1 MKKLLISMLS
11 VLLLAACG
19 SDDGGGNGGSFIP
32 PSQNERNQTAYA
44 DNENTGGGGFTFT
57 ANAAWTATVTEVQPE
72 AAVSPQALKVAK
84 SSTAETGNNVVW
96 LRLYVGDRESYSGPA
111 GQTTLRIELDQN
123 YTGERREATI
133 TIRSGNNT
141 FTVTVVQEAN
151 KQDGSANVDPNPVTA
166 VNVDKETLSLE
177 VGGTTT
183 LTATVTPADAT
194 IKSVKWSSS
203 NPSVAEVHPVT
214 GLVTAV
220 GGGTSVVYATSSSNS
235 GAADSCLVTV
245 AGGGS
250 TPTGVRFVTAI
261 TESAQF
267 TSDYYSNEDN
277 GMTYNPFNYEFKYD
291 EENRLKEYIVS
302 YKSGSQYD
310 VLTLDYSIMDE
321 IRLIRGSEDSWTY
334 ALNAQGYVSRGV
346 YSDLYGDKESIVP
359 QYDEDGYMTG
369 AAYSNIWDENET
381 YDMTWADGN
390 MVRWTSQATDSE
402 HSEEDEYREG
412 VSEFSQY
419 ANNTRTSI
427 DLNAFFFGL
436 LDNDNLFEYSNDNPE
451 NILAMAWRFGKPSKN
466 YMTARH
472 LNLDE
477 ESGIWID
484 EIYTESTL
492 PEAGEVIYTSHDRSW
507 YGNGEWTMDGDGFPV
522 AFTRKVR
529 VAKTERVY
537 NGIKTQVYPVDE
549 YEAQEWLHL
558 YGEGPYYRIGTEFP
572 VTEAYDTYTWTITY
586 KQ

>member
-57 ANAAWTATVTEVQPE
+57 ANAAWTATVTEVPTAAE
-72 AAVSPQALKVAK
+72 AALPVGKAVK
-84 SSTAETGNNVVW
+84 SQTAEAGNNVVW
-96 LRLYVGDRESYSGPA
+96 LRLYVGDKESYSGPA
-111 GQTTLRIELDQN
+111 GPTTLRIELDQN

-141 FTVTVVQEAN
+141 FTVSVVQEAN

-177 VGGTTT
+177 VGGTAT

-261 TESAQF
+261 TESAQLS
-267 TSDYYSNEDN
+267 SDYYSEKN
-277 GMTYNPFNYEFKYD
+277 GRTYNPYNYEFKYD
-291 EENRLKEYIVS
+291 ESNRLKEYYI
-302 YKSGSQYD
+302 YNGKDGS
-310 VLTLDYSIMDE
+310 LFEKLMLDYRIKDE
-321 IRLIRGSEDSWTY
+321 VKVSEDSYEYPWIFK
-334 ALNAQGYVSRGV
+334 LNAQGQVSEA
-346 YSDLYGDKESIVP
+346 STN
-359 QYDEDGYMTG
+359 DGYTWERISVEYDADGYISG
-369 AAYSNIWDENET
+369 ATRESDMDSAET
-381 YDMTWADGN
+381 YNFEWADGN
-390 MVRWTSQATDSE
+390 MVRWVCPTNE
-402 HSEEDEYREG
+402 PEYNDDREG
-412 VSEFSQY
+412 VSEFSPY
-419 ANNTRTSI
+419 LNNTLTSI

-436 LDNDNLFEYSNDNPE
+436 LENDDLFNSPNDDE
-451 NILAMAWRFGKPSKN
+451 TNIVAMAGLFGKPSKN

-472 LNLDE
+472 LNLYE
-477 ESGIWID
+477 ETGNWD
-484 EIYTESTL
+484 VKIYTESTL
-492 PEAGEVIYTSHDRSW
+492 PQVGEVLSTYYDRKW
-507 YGNGEWTMDGDGFPV
+507 YIKGEWTMDGDGFPV
-522 AFTRKVR
+522 AFTRKVK
-529 VAKTERVY
+529 VQKTERVY
-537 NGIKTQVYPVDE
+537 TGTKTQVYPVNE

-558 YGEGPYYRIGTEFP
+558 YGEGPYYTIEFDYP
-572 VTEAYDTYTWTITY
+572 ETVAYDTFTWKISY
-586 KQ
+586 KK

>member
-1 MKKLLISMLS
+1 MLLS
-11 VLLLAACG
+11 VLFLAGCG
-19 SDDGGGNGGSFIP
+19 SDDEGGGGGSFIP
-32 PSQNERNQTAYA
+32 PSQEERNQTAYA

-177 VGGTTT
+177 VGGTAT

-203 NPSVAEVHPVT
+203 NPSVAEVNPVT
-214 GLVTAV
+214 GFVTAV

-261 TESAQF
+261 TESAQLS
-267 TSDYYSNEDN
+267 SDYYSEKN
-277 GMTYNPFNYEFKYD
+277 GRTYNPYNYEFKYD
-291 EENRLKEYIVS
+291 ESNRLKEYYI
-302 YKSGSQYD
+302 YNGKDGS
-310 VLTLDYSIMDE
+310 LFEKLMLDYSIKDE
-321 IRLIRGSEDSWTY
+321 VKVSEDSYEYPWIFK
-334 ALNAQGYVSRGV
+334 LNAQGQVSEA
-346 YSDLYGDKESIVP
+346 STN
-359 QYDEDGYMTG
+359 DGYTWERISVEYDADGYISG
-369 AAYSNIWDENET
+369 ATRESDMDSAET
-381 YDMTWADGN
+381 YNFEWADGN
-390 MVRWTSQATDSE
+390 MVRWVCPTNE
-402 HSEEDEYREG
+402 PEYNDDREG
-412 VSEFSQY
+412 VSEFSPY
-419 ANNTRTSI
+419 LNNTLTSI

-436 LDNDNLFEYSNDNPE
+436 LENDDLFNSPNDDE
-451 NILAMAWRFGKPSKN
+451 TNIVAMAGLFGKPSKN
-466 YMTARH
+466 YMVARS
-472 LNLDE
+472 LSTGAEMDN
-477 ESGIWID
+477 SPVK
-484 EIYTESTL
+484 IYTESTL
-492 PEAGEVIYTSHDRSW
+492 PQVGEVLSTYYDRKW
-507 YGNGEWTMDGDGFPV
+507 YIKGEWTMDGDGFPV

-529 VAKTERVY
+529 VEKTERVY
-537 NGIKTQVYPVDE
+537 NGVKKQVYPESE
-549 YEAQEWLHL
+549 YMVEEWLHM
-558 YGEGPYYRIGTEFP
+558 YGEGPYYTIEFDYP
-572 VTEAYDTYTWTITY
+572 ETVAYDTFTWKISY
-586 KQ
+586 KK

>member
-19 SDDGGGNGGSFIP
+19 SDDGGGGGGSFIP

-177 VGGTTT
+177 VGGTAT

-203 NPSVAEVHPVT
+203 NPSVAEVNPVT
-214 GLVTAV
+214 GFVTAV

-261 TESAQF
+261 TESAQLS
-267 TSDYYSNEDN
+267 SDYYSEKN
-277 GMTYNPFNYEFKYD
+277 GRTYNPYNYEFKYD
-291 EENRLKEYIVS
+291 ESNRLKEYYI
-302 YKSGSQYD
+302 YKGKDGS
-310 VLTLDYSIMDE
+310 LFEKLMLDYSIKDE
-321 IRLIRGSEDSWTY
+321 VKVSEDSYEYPWIFK
-334 ALNAQGYVSRGV
+334 LNAQGQVSEA
-346 YSDLYGDKESIVP
+346 STN
-359 QYDEDGYMTG
+359 DGYTWERISVEYDADGYISG
-369 AAYSNIWDENET
+369 ATRESDMDSAET
-381 YDMTWADGN
+381 YNFEWADGN
-390 MVRWTSQATDSE
+390 MVRWVCPTNE
-402 HSEEDEYREG
+402 PEYNDDREG
-412 VSEFSQY
+412 VSEFSPY
-419 ANNTRTSI
+419 LNNTLTSI

-436 LDNDNLFEYSNDNPE
+436 LENDDLFNSPNDDE
-451 NILAMAWRFGKPSKN
+451 TNIVAMAGLFGKPSKN

-472 LNLDE
+472 LNLNE
-477 ESGIWID
+477 ETGNWAVK
-484 EIYTESTL
+484 IYTESTL
-492 PEAGEVIYTSHDRSW
+492 PQVGEVLIRTTTANGTSKANGPWTAMVSPWRSR
-507 YGNGEWTMDGDGFPV
+507 
-522 AFTRKVR
+522 AR
-529 VAKTERVY
+529 
-537 NGIKTQVYPVDE
+537 
-549 YEAQEWLHL
+549 
-558 YGEGPYYRIGTEFP
+558 
-572 VTEAYDTYTWTITY
+572 
-586 KQ
+586 

>member
-19 SDDGGGNGGSFIP
+19 SDDGGGGGGSFIP
-32 PSQNERNQTAYA
+32 PSQEERNQTAYA

-84 SSTAETGNNVVW
+84 SSTAEAGNNVVW
-96 LRLYVGDRESYSGPA
+96 LRLYVGDKESYNGPA
-111 GQTTLRIELDQN
+111 GPTTLRIELDQN

-177 VGGTTT
+177 VGGTAT

-203 NPSVAEVHPVT
+203 NPSVAEVNPVT
-214 GLVTAV
+214 GFVTAV

-261 TESAQF
+261 TESAQLS
-267 TSDYYSNEDN
+267 SDYYSEKN
-277 GMTYNPFNYEFKYD
+277 GRTYNPYNYEFKYD
-291 EENRLKEYIVS
+291 ESNRLKEYYI
-302 YKSGSQYD
+302 YNGKDGS
-310 VLTLDYSIMDE
+310 LFEKLMLDYSIKDE
-321 IRLIRGSEDSWTY
+321 VKVSEDSYEYPWIFK
-334 ALNAQGYVSRGV
+334 LNAQGQVSEA
-346 YSDLYGDKESIVP
+346 STN
-359 QYDEDGYMTG
+359 DGYTWERISVEYDADGYISG
-369 AAYSNIWDENET
+369 ATRESDMDSAET
-381 YDMTWADGN
+381 YNFEWADGN
-390 MVRWTSQATDSE
+390 MVRWVCPTNE
-402 HSEEDEYREG
+402 PEYNDDREG
-412 VSEFSQY
+412 VSEFSPY
-419 ANNTRTSI
+419 LNNTLTSI

-436 LDNDNLFEYSNDNPE
+436 LENDDLFNSPNDDE
-451 NILAMAWRFGKPSKN
+451 TNIVAMAGLFGKPSKN

-472 LNLDE
+472 LNLYE
-477 ESGIWID
+477 ETGNWAVK
-484 EIYTESTL
+484 IYTESTL
-492 PEAGEVIYTSHDRSW
+492 PQVGEVLSTYYDRKW
-507 YGNGEWTMDGDGFPV
+507 YIKGEWTMDGDGFPV

-529 VAKTERVY
+529 VEKTERVY
-537 NGIKTQVYPVDE
+537 NGVKKQVYPVDE
-549 YEAQEWLHL
+549 YMAQEWLHM
-558 YGEGPYYRIGTEFP
+558 YGEGPYYTIEFDYP
-572 VTEAYDTYTWTITY
+572 ETVAYDTFTWKISY
-586 KQ
+586 KK

>member
-72 AAVSPQALKVAK
+72 VAVSPQALKVAK

-177 VGGTTT
+177 VGGTAT

-194 IKSVKWSSS
+194 IKSVKWLSS

-214 GLVTAV
+214 GFVTAV

-261 TESAQF
+261 TESAQLS
-267 TSDYYSNEDN
+267 SDYYSEKN
-277 GMTYNPFNYEFKYD
+277 GRTYNPYNYEFKYD
-291 EENRLKEYIVS
+291 ESNRLKEYYI
-302 YKSGSQYD
+302 YNGKDGS
-310 VLTLDYSIMDE
+310 LFEKLMLDYSIKDE
-321 IRLIRGSEDSWTY
+321 VKVSEDSYEYPWIFK
-334 ALNAQGYVSRGV
+334 LNAQGQVSEA
-346 YSDLYGDKESIVP
+346 STN
-359 QYDEDGYMTG
+359 DGYTWERISVEYDADGYISG
-369 AAYSNIWDENET
+369 ATRESDMDSAET
-381 YDMTWADGN
+381 YNFEWADGN
-390 MVRWTSQATDSE
+390 MVRWVCPTNE
-402 HSEEDEYREG
+402 PEYNDDREG
-412 VSEFSQY
+412 VSEFSPY
-419 ANNTRTSI
+419 LNNTLTSI

-436 LDNDNLFEYSNDNPE
+436 LENDDLFNSPNDDE
-451 NILAMAWRFGKPSKN
+451 TNIVAMAGLFGKPSKN
-466 YMTARH
+466 YMVARS
-472 LNLDE
+472 LSTGAEMDN
-477 ESGIWID
+477 SPVM
-484 EIYTESTL
+484 IYTESTL
-492 PEAGEVIYTSHDRSW
+492 PQVGEVLSTYYDRKW
-507 YGNGEWTMDGDGFPV
+507 YIKGEWTMDGDGFPV

-529 VAKTERVY
+529 VEKTERVY
-537 NGIKTQVYPVDE
+537 NGVKKQVYPESE
-549 YEAQEWLHL
+549 YMVEEWLHM
-558 YGEGPYYRIGTEFP
+558 YGEGPYYTIEFDYP
-572 VTEAYDTYTWTITY
+572 ETVAYDTFTWKISY
-586 KQ
+586 KK

>member
-177 VGGTTT
+177 VGGTAT

-194 IKSVKWSSS
+194 IKSVKWLSS
-203 NPSVAEVHPVT
+203 NPSVAEVNPVT
-214 GLVTAV
+214 GFVTAV

-261 TESAQF
+261 TESAQLS
-267 TSDYYSNEDN
+267 SDYYSEKN
-277 GMTYNPFNYEFKYD
+277 GRTYNPYNYEFKYD
-291 EENRLKEYIVS
+291 ESNRLKEYYI
-302 YKSGSQYD
+302 YNGKDGS
-310 VLTLDYSIMDE
+310 LFEKLMLDYSIKDE
-321 IRLIRGSEDSWTY
+321 VKVSEDSYEYPWIFK
-334 ALNAQGYVSRGV
+334 LNAQGQVSEA
-346 YSDLYGDKESIVP
+346 STN
-359 QYDEDGYMTG
+359 DGYTWERISVEYDADGYISG
-369 AAYSNIWDENET
+369 ATRESDMDSAET
-381 YDMTWADGN
+381 YNFEWADGN
-390 MVRWTSQATDSE
+390 MVRWVCPTNE
-402 HSEEDEYREG
+402 PEYNDDREG
-412 VSEFSQY
+412 VSEFSPY
-419 ANNTRTSI
+419 LNNTLTSI

-436 LDNDNLFEYSNDNPE
+436 LENDDLFNSPNDDE
-451 NILAMAWRFGKPSKN
+451 TNIVAMAGLFGKPSKN
-466 YMTARH
+466 YMVARS
-472 LNLDE
+472 LSMGAEMDN
-477 ESGIWID
+477 SPVM
-484 EIYTESTL
+484 IYTESTL
-492 PEAGEVIYTSHDRSW
+492 PQVGEVLSTYYDRKW
-507 YGNGEWTMDGDGFPV
+507 YIKGEWTMDGDGFPV

-529 VAKTERVY
+529 VEKTERVY
-537 NGIKTQVYPVDE
+537 NGVKQQVYPESE
-549 YEAQEWLHL
+549 YMVEEWLHM
-558 YGEGPYYRIGTEFP
+558 YGEGPYYTIEFDYP
-572 VTEAYDTYTWTITY
+572 ETVAYDTFTWKISY
-586 KQ
+586 KK

>member
-19 SDDGGGNGGSFIP
+19 SDDDGGGGGSFIP

-57 ANAAWTATVTEVQPE
+57 ANAAWTATVTEVPTAAE
-72 AAVSPQALKVAK
+72 AALPVGKAVK
-84 SSTAETGNNVVW
+84 SQTAEAGNNVVW

-177 VGGTTT
+177 VGGTAT

-203 NPSVAEVHPVT
+203 NPSVAEVNPVT

-235 GAADSCLVTV
+235 GAADSCFVTV

-261 TESAQF
+261 TESAQLS
-267 TSDYYSNEDN
+267 SDYYSEKN
-277 GMTYNPFNYEFKYD
+277 GRTYNPYNYEFKYD
-291 EENRLKEYIVS
+291 ESNRLKEYYI
-302 YKSGSQYD
+302 YNGKDGS
-310 VLTLDYSIMDE
+310 LFEKLMLDYSIKDE
-321 IRLIRGSEDSWTY
+321 VKVSEDSYEYPWIFK
-334 ALNAQGYVSRGV
+334 LNAQGQVSEA
-346 YSDLYGDKESIVP
+346 STN
-359 QYDEDGYMTG
+359 DGYTWERISVEYDADGYISG
-369 AAYSNIWDENET
+369 ATRESDMDSAET
-381 YDMTWADGN
+381 YNFEWADGN
-390 MVRWTSQATDSE
+390 MVRWVCPTNE
-402 HSEEDEYREG
+402 PEYNDDREG
-412 VSEFSQY
+412 VSEFSPY
-419 ANNTRTSI
+419 LNNTLTSI

-436 LDNDNLFEYSNDNPE
+436 LENDDLFNSPNDDE
-451 NILAMAWRFGKPSKN
+451 TNIVAMAGLFGKPSKN

-472 LNLDE
+472 LNLYE
-477 ESGIWID
+477 ETGNWAVK
-484 EIYTESTL
+484 IYTESTL
-492 PEAGEVIYTSHDRSW
+492 PQVGEVLSTYYDRKW
-507 YGNGEWTMDGDGFPV
+507 YIKGEWTMDGDGFPV

-529 VAKTERVY
+529 VEKTERVY
-537 NGIKTQVYPVDE
+537 NGVKKQVYPVDE
-549 YEAQEWLHL
+549 YMAQEWLHM
-558 YGEGPYYRIGTEFP
+558 YGEGPYYTIEFDYP
-572 VTEAYDTYTWTITY
+572 ETVAYDTFTWKISY
-586 KQ
+586 KK

>member
-19 SDDGGGNGGSFIP
+19 SDDEGGGGGSFIP
-32 PSQNERNQTAYA
+32 PSQEERNQTAYA

-166 VNVDKETLSLE
+166 VNVDNETLSLE
-177 VGGTTT
+177 VGGTAT

-203 NPSVAEVHPVT
+203 NPSVAEVNPVT
-214 GLVTAV
+214 GFVTAV

-261 TESAQF
+261 TESAQLS
-267 TSDYYSNEDN
+267 SDYYSEKN
-277 GMTYNPFNYEFKYD
+277 GRTYNPYNYEFKYD
-291 EENRLKEYIVS
+291 ESNRLKEYYI
-302 YKSGSQYD
+302 YNGKDGS
-310 VLTLDYSIMDE
+310 LFEKLMLDYSIKDE
-321 IRLIRGSEDSWTY
+321 VKVSEDSYEYPWIFK
-334 ALNAQGYVSRGV
+334 LNAQGQVSEA
-346 YSDLYGDKESIVP
+346 STN
-359 QYDEDGYMTG
+359 DGYTWERISVEYDADGYISG
-369 AAYSNIWDENET
+369 ATRESDMDSAET
-381 YDMTWADGN
+381 YNFEWADGN
-390 MVRWTSQATDSE
+390 MVRWVCPTNE
-402 HSEEDEYREG
+402 PEYNDDREG
-412 VSEFSQY
+412 VSEFSPY
-419 ANNTRTSI
+419 LNNTLTSI

-436 LDNDNLFEYSNDNPE
+436 LENDDLFNSPNDDE
-451 NILAMAWRFGKPSKN
+451 TNIVAMAGLFGKPSKN

-472 LNLDE
+472 LNLYE
-477 ESGIWID
+477 ETGNWAVK
-484 EIYTESTL
+484 IYTESTL
-492 PEAGEVIYTSHDRSW
+492 PQVGEVLSTYYDRKW
-507 YGNGEWTMDGDGFPV
+507 YIKGEWTMDGDGFPV

-529 VAKTERVY
+529 VEKTERVY
-537 NGIKTQVYPVDE
+537 NGVKKQVYPADE
-549 YEAQEWLHL
+549 YMAEEWLHM
-558 YGEGPYYRIGTEFP
+558 YGEGPYYTIEFDYP
-572 VTEAYDTYTWTITY
+572 ETVAYDTFTWKISY
-586 KQ
+586 KK

>member
-19 SDDGGGNGGSFIP
+19 SDDEGGGGGSFIP
-32 PSQNERNQTAYA
+32 PSQEERNQTAYA

-177 VGGTTT
+177 VGGTAT

-203 NPSVAEVHPVT
+203 NPSVAEVNPVT
-214 GLVTAV
+214 GFVTAV

-261 TESAQF
+261 TESAQLS
-267 TSDYYSNEDN
+267 SDYYSEKN
-277 GMTYNPFNYEFKYD
+277 GRTYNPYNYEFKYD
-291 EENRLKEYIVS
+291 ESNRLKEYYI
-302 YKSGSQYD
+302 YNGKDGS
-310 VLTLDYSIMDE
+310 LFEKLMLDYSIKDE
-321 IRLIRGSEDSWTY
+321 VKVSEDSYEYPWIFK
-334 ALNAQGYVSRGV
+334 LNAQGQVSEA
-346 YSDLYGDKESIVP
+346 STN
-359 QYDEDGYMTG
+359 DGYTWERISVEYDADGYISG
-369 AAYSNIWDENET
+369 ATRESDMDSAET
-381 YDMTWADGN
+381 YNFEWADGN
-390 MVRWTSQATDSE
+390 MVRWVCPTNE
-402 HSEEDEYREG
+402 PEYNDDREG
-412 VSEFSQY
+412 VSEFSPY
-419 ANNTRTSI
+419 LNNTLTSI

-436 LDNDNLFEYSNDNPE
+436 LENDDLFNSPNDDE
-451 NILAMAWRFGKPSKN
+451 TNIVAMAGLFGKPSKN

-472 LNLDE
+472 LNLYE
-477 ESGIWID
+477 ETGNWAVK
-484 EIYTESTL
+484 IYTESTL
-492 PEAGEVIYTSHDRSW
+492 PQVGEVLSTYYDRKW
-507 YGNGEWTMDGDGFPV
+507 YIKGEWTMDGDGFPV

-529 VAKTERVY
+529 VEKTERVY
-537 NGIKTQVYPVDE
+537 NGVKKQVYPVDE
-549 YEAQEWLHL
+549 YMAQEWLHM
-558 YGEGPYYRIGTEFP
+558 YGEGPYYTIEFDYP
-572 VTEAYDTYTWTITY
+572 ETVAYDTFTWKISY
-586 KQ
+586 KK

>member
-19 SDDGGGNGGSFIP
+19 GDDDGGGGGSFIP
-32 PSQNERNQTAYA
+32 PSQEERNQTAYA

-96 LRLYVGDRESYSGPA
+96 LRLYVGDKESYNGPA
-111 GQTTLRIELDQN
+111 GPTTLRIELDQN

-177 VGGTTT
+177 VGGTAT

-261 TESAQF
+261 TESAQLS
-267 TSDYYSNEDN
+267 SDYYSEKN
-277 GMTYNPFNYEFKYD
+277 GRTYNPYNYEFKYD
-291 EENRLKEYIVS
+291 GSNRLKEYYI
-302 YKSGSQYD
+302 YKGKDGS
-310 VLTLDYSIMDE
+310 LFEKLMLDYSIKDE
-321 IRLIRGSEDSWTY
+321 VKVSEDSYEYPWIFK
-334 ALNAQGYVSRGV
+334 LNAQGQVSEA
-346 YSDLYGDKESIVP
+346 STN
-359 QYDEDGYMTG
+359 DGYTWERISVEYDADGYISG
-369 AAYSNIWDENET
+369 ATRESDMDSAET
-381 YDMTWADGN
+381 YNFEWADGN
-390 MVRWTSQATDSE
+390 MVRWVCPTNE
-402 HSEEDEYREG
+402 PEYNDDREG
-412 VSEFSQY
+412 VSEFSPY
-419 ANNTRTSI
+419 LNNTLTSI

-436 LDNDNLFEYSNDNPE
+436 LENDDLFNSPNDDE
-451 NILAMAWRFGKPSKN
+451 TNIVAMAGLFGKPSKN

-472 LNLDE
+472 LNLYE
-477 ESGIWID
+477 ETGNWVVK
-484 EIYTESTL
+484 IYTESTL
-492 PEAGEVIYTSHDRSW
+492 PQVGEVLSTYYDRKW
-507 YGNGEWTMDGDGFPV
+507 YIKGEWTMDGDGFPV

-529 VAKTERVY
+529 VEKTERVY
-537 NGIKTQVYPVDE
+537 NGVKKQVYPVDE
-549 YEAQEWLHL
+549 YMAQEWLRM
-558 YGEGPYYRIGTEFP
+558 YGEGPYYTIEFDYP
-572 VTEAYDTYTWTITY
+572 ETVAYDTFTWKISY
-586 KQ
+586 KK

>member
-1 MKKLLISMLS
+1 MLLS
-11 VLLLAACG
+11 VLFLAGCG
-19 SDDGGGNGGSFIP
+19 SDDEGGGGGSFIP

-177 VGGTTT
+177 VGGTAT

-203 NPSVAEVHPVT
+203 NPSVAEVNPVT
-214 GLVTAV
+214 GFVTAV

-261 TESAQF
+261 TETAQLS
-267 TSDYYSNEDN
+267 SDYYSEKN
-277 GMTYNPFNYEFKYD
+277 GRTYNPYNYEFKYD
-291 EENRLKEYIVS
+291 ESNRLKEYYI
-302 YKSGSQYD
+302 YKGKDGS
-310 VLTLDYSIMDE
+310 LFEKLMLDYSIKDE
-321 IRLIRGSEDSWTY
+321 VKVSEDYYEYPWIFK
-334 ALNAQGYVSRGV
+334 LNAQGQVSEA
-346 YSDLYGDKESIVP
+346 STN
-359 QYDEDGYMTG
+359 DGYTWERISVEYDADGYISG
-369 AAYSNIWDENET
+369 ATRESDMDSAET
-381 YDMTWADGN
+381 YNFEWANGN
-390 MVRWTSQATDSE
+390 MVRWVCPTNE
-402 HSEEDEYREG
+402 PEYNDDREG
-412 VSEFSQY
+412 VSEFSPY
-419 ANNTRTSI
+419 LNNTLTSI

-436 LDNDNLFEYSNDNPE
+436 LENDDLFNSPNDDE
-451 NILAMAWRFGKPSKN
+451 TNIVAMAGLFGKPSKN

-472 LNLDE
+472 LNLNE
-477 ESGIWID
+477 ETGNWAVI
-484 EIYTESTL
+484 IYTESTL
-492 PEAGEVIYTSHDRSW
+492 PQVGEVLSTYYDRKW
-507 YGNGEWTMDGDGFPV
+507 YIKGEWTMDGDGFPV

-529 VAKTERVY
+529 VEKTERVY
-537 NGIKTQVYPVDE
+537 NGVKKQVYPVDE
-549 YEAQEWLHL
+549 YMAQEWLHM
-558 YGEGPYYRIGTEFP
+558 YGEGPYYTIEFDYP
-572 VTEAYDTYTWTITY
+572 ETVAYDTFTWKISY
-586 KQ
+586 KK

>member
-19 SDDGGGNGGSFIP
+19 SDDEGGGGSFIP

-177 VGGTTT
+177 VGGTAT

-203 NPSVAEVHPVT
+203 NPSVAEVNPVT
-214 GLVTAV
+214 GFVTAV
-220 GGGTSVVYATSSSNS
+220 GGGTSVVYTTSSSNS

-261 TESAQF
+261 TESAQLS
-267 TSDYYSNEDN
+267 SDYYSEKN
-277 GMTYNPFNYEFKYD
+277 GRTYNPYNYEFKYD
-291 EENRLKEYIVS
+291 ESNRLKEYYI
-302 YKSGSQYD
+302 YKGKDGS
-310 VLTLDYSIMDE
+310 LFEKLMLDYSIKDE
-321 IRLIRGSEDSWTY
+321 VKVSEDSYEYPWIFK
-334 ALNAQGYVSRGV
+334 LNAQGQVSEA
-346 YSDLYGDKESIVP
+346 STN
-359 QYDEDGYMTG
+359 DGYTWERISVEYDADGYISG
-369 AAYSNIWDENET
+369 ATRESDMDSAET
-381 YDMTWADGN
+381 YNFEWADGN
-390 MVRWTSQATDSE
+390 MVRWVCPTNE
-402 HSEEDEYREG
+402 PEYNDDREG
-412 VSEFSQY
+412 VSEFSPY
-419 ANNTRTSI
+419 LNNTLTSI

-436 LDNDNLFEYSNDNPE
+436 LENDDLFNSPNDDE
-451 NILAMAWRFGKPSKN
+451 TNIVAMAGLFGKPSKN

-472 LNLDE
+472 LNLNE
-477 ESGIWID
+477 ETGNWAVK
-484 EIYTESTL
+484 IYTESTL
-492 PEAGEVIYTSHDRSW
+492 PQVGEVLSTYYDRKW
-507 YGNGEWTMDGDGFPV
+507 YIKGEWTMDGDGFPV

-529 VAKTERVY
+529 VEKTERVY
-537 NGIKTQVYPVDE
+537 NGVKKQVYPVDE
-549 YEAQEWLHL
+549 YMAQEWLHM
-558 YGEGPYYRIGTEFP
+558 YGEGPYYTIEFDYP
-572 VTEAYDTYTWTITY
+572 ETVAYDTFTWKISY
-586 KQ
+586 KK

>member
-177 VGGTTT
+177 VGGTAT

-194 IKSVKWSSS
+194 IKSVKWLSS

-214 GLVTAV
+214 GFVTAV

-261 TESAQF
+261 TESAQLS
-267 TSDYYSNEDN
+267 SDYYSEKN
-277 GMTYNPFNYEFKYD
+277 GRTYNPYNYEFKYD
-291 EENRLKEYIVS
+291 ESNRLKEYYI
-302 YKSGSQYD
+302 YNGKDGS
-310 VLTLDYSIMDE
+310 LFEKLMLDYSIKDE
-321 IRLIRGSEDSWTY
+321 VKVSEDSYEYPWIFK
-334 ALNAQGYVSRGV
+334 LNAQGQVSEA
-346 YSDLYGDKESIVP
+346 STN
-359 QYDEDGYMTG
+359 DGYTWERISVEYDADGYISG
-369 AAYSNIWDENET
+369 ATRESDMDSAET
-381 YDMTWADGN
+381 YNFEWADGN
-390 MVRWTSQATDSE
+390 MVRWVCPTNE
-402 HSEEDEYREG
+402 PEYNDDREG
-412 VSEFSQY
+412 VSEFSPY
-419 ANNTRTSI
+419 LNNTLTSI

-436 LDNDNLFEYSNDNPE
+436 LENDDLFNSPNDDE
-451 NILAMAWRFGKPSKN
+451 TNIVAMAGLFGKPSKN
-466 YMTARH
+466 YMVARS
-472 LNLDE
+472 LSTGAEMDN
-477 ESGIWID
+477 SPVM
-484 EIYTESTL
+484 IYTESTL
-492 PEAGEVIYTSHDRSW
+492 PQVGEVLSTYYDRKW
-507 YGNGEWTMDGDGFPV
+507 YIKGEWTMDGDGFPV

-529 VAKTERVY
+529 VEKTESVY
-537 NGIKTQVYPVDE
+537 NGVKKQVYPESE
-549 YEAQEWLHL
+549 YMVEEWLHM
-558 YGEGPYYRIGTEFP
+558 YGEGPYYTIEFDYP
-572 VTEAYDTYTWTITY
+572 ETVAYDTFTWKISY
-586 KQ
+586 KK

>member
-19 SDDGGGNGGSFIP
+19 SDDDGGGGGSFIP

-177 VGGTTT
+177 VGGTAT

-203 NPSVAEVHPVT
+203 NPSVAEVNPVT
-214 GLVTAV
+214 GFVTAV

-261 TESAQF
+261 TESAQLS
-267 TSDYYSNEDN
+267 SDYYSEKN
-277 GMTYNPFNYEFKYD
+277 GRTYNPYNYEFKYD
-291 EENRLKEYIVS
+291 ESNRLKEYYI
-302 YKSGSQYD
+302 YKGKDGS
-310 VLTLDYSIMDE
+310 LFEKLMLDYSIKDE
-321 IRLIRGSEDSWTY
+321 VKVSEDYYEYPWIFK
-334 ALNAQGYVSRGV
+334 LNAQGQVSEA
-346 YSDLYGDKESIVP
+346 STN
-359 QYDEDGYMTG
+359 DGYTWERISVEYDADGYISG
-369 AAYSNIWDENET
+369 ATRESDMDSAET
-381 YDMTWADGN
+381 YNFEWANGN
-390 MVRWTSQATDSE
+390 MVRWVCPTNE
-402 HSEEDEYREG
+402 PEYNDDREG
-412 VSEFSQY
+412 VSEFSPY
-419 ANNTRTSI
+419 LNNTLTSI

-436 LDNDNLFEYSNDNPE
+436 LENDDLFNSPNDDE
-451 NILAMAWRFGKPSKN
+451 TNIVAMAGLFGKPSKN

-472 LNLDE
+472 LNLNE
-477 ESGIWID
+477 ETGNWAVK
-484 EIYTESTL
+484 IYTESTL
-492 PEAGEVIYTSHDRSW
+492 PQVGEVLSTYYDRKW
-507 YGNGEWTMDGDGFPV
+507 YIKGEWTMDGDGFPV

-529 VAKTERVY
+529 VEKTERVY
-537 NGIKTQVYPVDE
+537 NGVKKQVYPVDE
-549 YEAQEWLHL
+549 YMAQEWLHM
-558 YGEGPYYRIGTEFP
+558 YGEGPYYTIEFDYP
-572 VTEAYDTYTWTITY
+572 ETVAYDTFTWKISY
-586 KQ
+586 KK

>member
-19 SDDGGGNGGSFIP
+19 SDDGGGGGGSFIP
-32 PSQNERNQTAYA
+32 PSQEERNQTAYA

-84 SSTAETGNNVVW
+84 SSTAEAGNNVVW
-96 LRLYVGDRESYSGPA
+96 LRLYVGDKESYNGPA
-111 GQTTLRIELDQN
+111 GPTTLRIELDQN

-177 VGGTTT
+177 VGGTAT

-203 NPSVAEVHPVT
+203 NPSVAEVNPVT
-214 GLVTAV
+214 GFVTAV

-261 TESAQF
+261 TESAQLS
-267 TSDYYSNEDN
+267 SDYYSEKN
-277 GMTYNPFNYEFKYD
+277 GRTYNPYNYEFKYD
-291 EENRLKEYIVS
+291 ESNRLKEYYI
-302 YKSGSQYD
+302 YKGKDGS
-310 VLTLDYSIMDE
+310 LFEKLMLDYSIKDE
-321 IRLIRGSEDSWTY
+321 VKVSEDYYEYPWIFK
-334 ALNAQGYVSRGV
+334 LNAQGQVSEA
-346 YSDLYGDKESIVP
+346 STN
-359 QYDEDGYMTG
+359 DGYTWERISVEYDADGYISG
-369 AAYSNIWDENET
+369 ATRESDMDSAET
-381 YDMTWADGN
+381 YNFEWADGN
-390 MVRWTSQATDSE
+390 MVRWVCPTNE
-402 HSEEDEYREG
+402 PEYNDDREG
-412 VSEFSQY
+412 VSEFSPY
-419 ANNTRTSI
+419 LNNMLTSI

-436 LDNDNLFEYSNDNPE
+436 LENDDLFNSPNDDE
-451 NILAMAWRFGKPSKN
+451 TNIVAMAGLFGKPSKN

-472 LNLDE
+472 LNLYE
-477 ESGIWID
+477 ETGNWAVK
-484 EIYTESTL
+484 IYTESTL
-492 PEAGEVIYTSHDRSW
+492 PQVGEVLSTYYDRKW
-507 YGNGEWTMDGDGFPV
+507 YIKGEWTMDGDGFPV

-529 VAKTERVY
+529 VEKTERVY
-537 NGIKTQVYPVDE
+537 NGVKKQVYPVDE
-549 YEAQEWLHL
+549 YMAQEWLHM
-558 YGEGPYYRIGTEFP
+558 YGEGPYYTIEFDYP
-572 VTEAYDTYTWTITY
+572 ETVAYDTFTWKISY
-586 KQ
+586 KK

>member
-177 VGGTTT
+177 VGGTAT

-250 TPTGVRFVTAI
+250 ASGDLRMVTAI
-261 TESAQF
+261 TETAQLS
-267 TSDYYSNEDN
+267 SDYYSEKN
-277 GMTYNPFNYEFKYD
+277 GRTYNPYNYEFKYD
-291 EENRLKEYIVS
+291 ESNRLKEYYI
-302 YKSGSQYD
+302 YNGKDGS
-310 VLTLDYSIMDE
+310 LFEKLMLDYSIKDE
-321 IRLIRGSEDSWTY
+321 VKVSEDSYEYPWIFK
-334 ALNAQGYVSRGV
+334 LNAQGQVSEA
-346 YSDLYGDKESIVP
+346 STN
-359 QYDEDGYMTG
+359 DGYTWERISVEYDADGYISG
-369 AAYSNIWDENET
+369 ATRESDMDSAET
-381 YDMTWADGN
+381 YNFEWADGN
-390 MVRWTSQATDSE
+390 MVRWVCPTNE
-402 HSEEDEYREG
+402 PEYNDDREG
-412 VSEFSQY
+412 VSEFSPY
-419 ANNTRTSI
+419 LNNTLTSI

-436 LDNDNLFEYSNDNPE
+436 LENDDLFNSPNDDE
-451 NILAMAWRFGKPSKN
+451 TNIVAMAGLFGKPSKN

-472 LNLDE
+472 LNLYE
-477 ESGIWID
+477 ETGNWAVK
-484 EIYTESTL
+484 IYTESTL
-492 PEAGEVIYTSHDRSW
+492 PQVGEVLSTYYDRKW
-507 YGNGEWTMDGDGFPV
+507 YIKGEWTMDGDGFPV

-529 VAKTERVY
+529 VEKTERVY
-537 NGIKTQVYPVDE
+537 NGVKKQVYPVDE
-549 YEAQEWLHL
+549 YMAQEWLHM
-558 YGEGPYYRIGTEFP
+558 YGEGPYYTIEFDYP
-572 VTEAYDTYTWTITY
+572 ETVAYDTFTWKISY
-586 KQ
+586 KK

>member
-19 SDDGGGNGGSFIP
+19 SDDEGGGGGSFIP
-32 PSQNERNQTAYA
+32 PSQEERNQTAYA

-177 VGGTTT
+177 VGGTAT

-203 NPSVAEVHPVT
+203 NPSVAEVNPVT
-214 GLVTAV
+214 GFVTAV

-261 TESAQF
+261 TESAQLS
-267 TSDYYSNEDN
+267 SDYYSEKN
-277 GMTYNPFNYEFKYD
+277 GRTYNPYNYEFKYD
-291 EENRLKEYIVS
+291 ESNRLKEYYI
-302 YKSGSQYD
+302 YKGKDGS
-310 VLTLDYSIMDE
+310 LFEKLMLDYSIKDE
-321 IRLIRGSEDSWTY
+321 VKVSEDYYEYPWIFK
-334 ALNAQGYVSRGV
+334 LNAQGQVSEA
-346 YSDLYGDKESIVP
+346 STN
-359 QYDEDGYMTG
+359 DGYTWERISVEYDADGYISG
-369 AAYSNIWDENET
+369 ATRESDMDSAET
-381 YDMTWADGN
+381 YNFEWANGN
-390 MVRWTSQATDSE
+390 MVRWVCPTNE
-402 HSEEDEYREG
+402 PEYNDDREG
-412 VSEFSQY
+412 VSEFSPY
-419 ANNTRTSI
+419 LNNTLTSI

-436 LDNDNLFEYSNDNPE
+436 LENDDLFNSPNDDE
-451 NILAMAWRFGKPSKN
+451 TNIVAMAGLFGKPSKN

-472 LNLDE
+472 LNLNE
-477 ESGIWID
+477 ETGNWD
-484 EIYTESTL
+484 VKIYTESTL
-492 PEAGEVIYTSHDRSW
+492 PQVGEVLSTYYDRKW
-507 YGNGEWTMDGDGFPV
+507 YIKGEWTMDGDGFPV

-529 VAKTERVY
+529 VEKTQRVY
-537 NGIKTQVYPVDE
+537 NGVKEQVYPADE
-549 YEAQEWLHL
+549 YMAEEWLHM
-558 YGEGPYYRIGTEFP
+558 YGEGPYYTIEFDYP
-572 VTEAYDTYTWTITY
+572 ETVAYDTFTWKISY
-586 KQ
+586 KKS

>member
-250 TPTGVRFVTAI
+250 ASGDLRMVTAI
-261 TESAQF
+261 TETAQLS
-267 TSDYYSNEDN
+267 SDYYSEKN
-277 GMTYNPFNYEFKYD
+277 GRTYNPYNYEFKYD
-291 EENRLKEYIVS
+291 ESNRLKEYYI
-302 YKSGSQYD
+302 YNGKDGS
-310 VLTLDYSIMDE
+310 LFEKLMLDYSIKDE
-321 IRLIRGSEDSWTY
+321 VKVSEDSYEYPWIFK
-334 ALNAQGYVSRGV
+334 LNAQGQVSEA
-346 YSDLYGDKESIVP
+346 STN
-359 QYDEDGYMTG
+359 DGYTWERISVEYDADGYISG
-369 AAYSNIWDENET
+369 ATRESDMDSAET
-381 YDMTWADGN
+381 YNFEWADGN
-390 MVRWTSQATDSE
+390 MVRWVCPTNE
-402 HSEEDEYREG
+402 PEYNDDREG
-412 VSEFSQY
+412 VSEFSPY
-419 ANNTRTSI
+419 LNNTLTSI

-436 LDNDNLFEYSNDNPE
+436 LENDDLFNSPNDDE
-451 NILAMAWRFGKPSKN
+451 TNIVAMAGLFGKPSKN
-466 YMTARH
+466 YMVARSWSTGAEMD
-472 LNLDE
+472 N
-477 ESGIWID
+477 SPVM
-484 EIYTESTL
+484 IYTESTL
-492 PEAGEVIYTSHDRSW
+492 PQVGEVLSTYYDRKW
-507 YGNGEWTMDGDGFPV
+507 YIKGEWTMDGDGFPV

-529 VAKTERVY
+529 VDKTERVY
-537 NGIKTQVYPVDE
+537 NGVKKQVYPESE
-549 YEAQEWLHL
+549 YMVEEWLHM
-558 YGEGPYYRIGTEFP
+558 YGEGPYYTIEFDYP
-572 VTEAYDTYTWTITY
+572 ETVAYDTFTWKISY
-586 KQ
+586 KK

>member
-19 SDDGGGNGGSFIP
+19 SDDGGGGGSFIP

-57 ANAAWTATVTEVQPE
+57 ANAAWTATVTEVPTAAE
-72 AAVSPQALKVAK
+72 AALPVGKAVK
-84 SSTAETGNNVVW
+84 SQTAEAGNNVVW
-96 LRLYVGDRESYSGPA
+96 LRLYVGDKESYNGPA
-111 GQTTLRIELDQN
+111 GLTTLRIELDQN

-177 VGGTTT
+177 VGGTAT

-203 NPSVAEVHPVT
+203 NPSVAEVNPVT
-214 GLVTAV
+214 GFVTAV

-250 TPTGVRFVTAI
+250 ASGDLRMVTAI
-261 TESAQF
+261 TETAQLS
-267 TSDYYSNEDN
+267 SDYYSEKN
-277 GMTYNPFNYEFKYD
+277 GRTYNPYNYEFKYD
-291 EENRLKEYIVS
+291 ESNRLKEYYI
-302 YKSGSQYD
+302 YNGKDGS
-310 VLTLDYSIMDE
+310 LFEKLMLDYSIKDE
-321 IRLIRGSEDSWTY
+321 VKVSEDSYEYPWIFK
-334 ALNAQGYVSRGV
+334 LNAQGQVSEV
-346 YSDLYGDKESIVP
+346 STN
-359 QYDEDGYMTG
+359 DGYTWERISVEYDADGYISG
-369 AAYSNIWDENET
+369 ATRESDMDSAET
-381 YDMTWADGN
+381 YNFEWADGN
-390 MVRWTSQATDSE
+390 MVRWVCPTNE
-402 HSEEDEYREG
+402 PEYNDDREG
-412 VSEFSQY
+412 VSEFSPY
-419 ANNTRTSI
+419 LNNTLTSI

-436 LDNDNLFEYSNDNPE
+436 LENDDLFNSPNDDE
-451 NILAMAWRFGKPSKN
+451 TNIVAMAGLFGKPSKN

-472 LNLDE
+472 LNLYE
-477 ESGIWID
+477 ETGNWD
-484 EIYTESTL
+484 VKIYTESTL
-492 PEAGEVIYTSHDRSW
+492 PQVGEVLSTYYDRKW
-507 YGNGEWTMDGDGFPV
+507 YIKGEWTMDGDGFPV

-529 VAKTERVY
+529 VEKTERVY
-537 NGIKTQVYPVDE
+537 NGVKEQVYPADE
-549 YEAQEWLHL
+549 YMAEEWLHM
-558 YGEGPYYRIGTEFP
+558 YGEGPYYTIEFDYP
-572 VTEAYDTYTWTITY
+572 ETVAYDTFTWKISY
-586 KQ
+586 KK

>member
-177 VGGTTT
+177 VGGTAT

-203 NPSVAEVHPVT
+203 NPSVAEVHPIT

-261 TESAQF
+261 TESAQLS
-267 TSDYYSNEDN
+267 SDYYSEKN
-277 GMTYNPFNYEFKYD
+277 GRTYNPYNYEFKYD
-291 EENRLKEYIVS
+291 ESNRLKEYYI
-302 YKSGSQYD
+302 YNGKDGS
-310 VLTLDYSIMDE
+310 LFEKLMLDYSIKDE
-321 IRLIRGSEDSWTY
+321 VKVSEDSYEYPWIFK
-334 ALNAQGYVSRGV
+334 LNAQGQVSEA
-346 YSDLYGDKESIVP
+346 STN
-359 QYDEDGYMTG
+359 DGYTWERISVEYDADGYISG
-369 AAYSNIWDENET
+369 ATRESDMDSAET
-381 YDMTWADGN
+381 YNFEWADGN
-390 MVRWTSQATDSE
+390 MVRWVCPTNE
-402 HSEEDEYREG
+402 PEYNDDREG
-412 VSEFSQY
+412 VSEFSPY
-419 ANNTRTSI
+419 LNNTLTSI

-436 LDNDNLFEYSNDNPE
+436 LENDDLFNSPNDDE
-451 NILAMAWRFGKPSKN
+451 TNIVAMAGLFGKPSKN
-466 YMTARH
+466 YMVARS
-472 LNLDE
+472 LSTGAEMDN
-477 ESGIWID
+477 SPVM
-484 EIYTESTL
+484 IYTESTL
-492 PEAGEVIYTSHDRSW
+492 PQVGEVLSTYYDRKW
-507 YGNGEWTMDGDGFPV
+507 YIKGEWTMDGDGFPV

-529 VAKTERVY
+529 VEKTERVY
-537 NGIKTQVYPVDE
+537 NGVKKQVYPESE
-549 YEAQEWLHL
+549 YMVEEWLHM
-558 YGEGPYYRIGTEFP
+558 YGEGPYYTIEFDYP
-572 VTEAYDTYTWTITY
+572 ETVAYDTFTWKISY
-586 KQ
+586 KK

>member
-177 VGGTTT
+177 VGGTAT

-194 IKSVKWSSS
+194 IKSVKWLSS

-214 GLVTAV
+214 GFVTAV

-261 TESAQF
+261 TESAQLS
-267 TSDYYSNEDN
+267 SDYYSEKN
-277 GMTYNPFNYEFKYD
+277 GRTYNPYNYEFKYD
-291 EENRLKEYIVS
+291 ESNRLKEYYI
-302 YKSGSQYD
+302 YNGKDGS
-310 VLTLDYSIMDE
+310 LFEKLMLDYSIKDE
-321 IRLIRGSEDSWTY
+321 VKVSEDSYEYPWIFK
-334 ALNAQGYVSRGV
+334 LNAQGQVSEA
-346 YSDLYGDKESIVP
+346 STN
-359 QYDEDGYMTG
+359 DGYTWERISVEYDADGYISG
-369 AAYSNIWDENET
+369 ATRESDMDSAET
-381 YDMTWADGN
+381 YNFEWADGN
-390 MVRWTSQATDSE
+390 MVRWVCPTNE
-402 HSEEDEYREG
+402 PEYNDDREG
-412 VSEFSQY
+412 VSEFSPY
-419 ANNTRTSI
+419 LNNTLTSI

-436 LDNDNLFEYSNDNPE
+436 LENDDLFNSPNDDE
-451 NILAMAWRFGKPSKN
+451 TNIVAMAGLFGKPSKN
-466 YMTARH
+466 YMVARS
-472 LNLDE
+472 LSTGAEMDN
-477 ESGIWID
+477 SPVM
-484 EIYTESTL
+484 IYTESTL
-492 PEAGEVIYTSHDRSW
+492 PQVGEVLSTYYDRKW
-507 YGNGEWTMDGDGFPV
+507 YIKGEWTMDGDGFPV

-529 VAKTERVY
+529 VEKTERVY
-537 NGIKTQVYPVDE
+537 NGVKKQVYPESE
-549 YEAQEWLHL
+549 YMVEEWLHM
-558 YGEGPYYRIGTEFP
+558 YGEGPYYTIEFDYP
-572 VTEAYDTYTWTITY
+572 ETVAYDTFTWKISY
-586 KQ
+586 KK

>member
-19 SDDGGGNGGSFIP
+19 SDDGGGGGGSFIP

-96 LRLYVGDRESYSGPA
+96 LRLYVGDKESYNGPA
-111 GQTTLRIELDQN
+111 GPTTLRIELDQN

-177 VGGTTT
+177 VGGTAT

-261 TESAQF
+261 TESAQLS
-267 TSDYYSNEDN
+267 SDYYSEKN
-277 GMTYNPFNYEFKYD
+277 GRTYNPYNYEFKYD
-291 EENRLKEYIVS
+291 ESNRLKEYYI
-302 YKSGSQYD
+302 YKGKDGS
-310 VLTLDYSIMDE
+310 LFEKLMLDYSIKDE
-321 IRLIRGSEDSWTY
+321 VKVSEDSYEYPWIFK
-334 ALNAQGYVSRGV
+334 LNAQGQVSEA
-346 YSDLYGDKESIVP
+346 STN
-359 QYDEDGYMTG
+359 DGYTWERISVEYDADGYISG
-369 AAYSNIWDENET
+369 ATRESDMDSAET
-381 YDMTWADGN
+381 YNFEWADGN
-390 MVRWTSQATDSE
+390 MVRWVCPTNE
-402 HSEEDEYREG
+402 PEYNDDREG
-412 VSEFSQY
+412 VSEFSPY
-419 ANNTRTSI
+419 LNNTLTSI

-436 LDNDNLFEYSNDNPE
+436 LENDDLFNSPNDDE
-451 NILAMAWRFGKPSKN
+451 TNIVAMAGLFGKPSKN

-472 LNLDE
+472 LNLYE
-477 ESGIWID
+477 ETGNWVVK
-484 EIYTESTL
+484 IYTESTL
-492 PEAGEVIYTSHDRSW
+492 PQVGEVLSTYYDRKW
-507 YGNGEWTMDGDGFPV
+507 YIKGEWTMDGDGFPV

-529 VAKTERVY
+529 VEKTERVY
-537 NGIKTQVYPVDE
+537 NGVKKQVYPVDE
-549 YEAQEWLHL
+549 YMAQEWLRM
-558 YGEGPYYRIGTEFP
+558 YGEGPYYTIEFDYP
-572 VTEAYDTYTWTITY
+572 ETVAYDTFTWKISY
-586 KQ
+586 KK

>member
-19 SDDGGGNGGSFIP
+19 SDDGGGGGGSFIP
-32 PSQNERNQTAYA
+32 PSQEERNQTAFA

-96 LRLYVGDRESYSGPA
+96 LRLYVGDKESYNGPA
-111 GQTTLRIELDQN
+111 GPTTLRIELDQN

-177 VGGTTT
+177 VGGTAT

-245 AGGGS
+245 AGGS

-261 TESAQF
+261 TESAQLS
-267 TSDYYSNEDN
+267 SDYYSEKN
-277 GMTYNPFNYEFKYD
+277 GRTYNPYNYEFKYD
-291 EENRLKEYIVS
+291 GSNRLKEYYI
-302 YKSGSQYD
+302 YKGKDGS
-310 VLTLDYSIMDE
+310 LFEKLMLDYSIKDE
-321 IRLIRGSEDSWTY
+321 VKVSEDSYEYPWIFK
-334 ALNAQGYVSRGV
+334 LNAQGQVSEA
-346 YSDLYGDKESIVP
+346 STN
-359 QYDEDGYMTG
+359 DGYTWERISVEYDADGYISG
-369 AAYSNIWDENET
+369 ATRESDMDSAET
-381 YDMTWADGN
+381 YNFEWADGN
-390 MVRWTSQATDSE
+390 MVRWVCPTNE
-402 HSEEDEYREG
+402 PEYNDDREG
-412 VSEFSQY
+412 VSEFSPY
-419 ANNTRTSI
+419 LNNTLTSI

-436 LDNDNLFEYSNDNPE
+436 LENDDLFNSPNDDE
-451 NILAMAWRFGKPSKN
+451 TNIVAMAGLFGKPSKN

-472 LNLDE
+472 LNLNE
-477 ESGIWID
+477 ETGNWD
-484 EIYTESTL
+484 VKIYTESTL
-492 PEAGEVIYTSHDRSW
+492 PQVGEVLSTYYDREW
-507 YGNGEWTMDGDGFPV
+507 YGKGEWTMDGDGFPV

-529 VAKTERVY
+529 VEKTQRVY
-537 NGIKTQVYPVDE
+537 NGVKEQVYPADE
-549 YEAQEWLHL
+549 YMAEEWLHM
-558 YGEGPYYRIGTEFP
+558 YGEGPYYTIEFDYP
-572 VTEAYDTYTWTITY
+572 ETVAYDTFTWKISY
-586 KQ
+586 KK

>member
-1 MKKLLISMLS
+1 MMKKNLFLMLLP
-11 VLLLAACG
+11 VLLFAGCG
-19 SDDGGGNGGSFIP
+19 SDDDGGGGGSFIP

-177 VGGTTT
+177 VGGTAT

-203 NPSVAEVHPVT
+203 NPSVAEVNPVT
-214 GLVTAV
+214 GFVTAV

-261 TESAQF
+261 TESAQLS
-267 TSDYYSNEDN
+267 SDYYSEKN
-277 GMTYNPFNYEFKYD
+277 GRTYNPYNYEFKYD
-291 EENRLKEYIVS
+291 ESNRLKEYYI
-302 YKSGSQYD
+302 YNGKDGS
-310 VLTLDYSIMDE
+310 LFEKLMLDYSIKDE
-321 IRLIRGSEDSWTY
+321 VKVSEDSYEYPWIFK
-334 ALNAQGYVSRGV
+334 LNAQGQVSEA
-346 YSDLYGDKESIVP
+346 STN
-359 QYDEDGYMTG
+359 DGYTWERISVEYDADGYISG
-369 AAYSNIWDENET
+369 ATRESDMDSAET
-381 YDMTWADGN
+381 YNFEWADGN
-390 MVRWTSQATDSE
+390 MVRWVCPTNE
-402 HSEEDEYREG
+402 PEYNDDREG
-412 VSEFSQY
+412 VSEFSPY
-419 ANNTRTSI
+419 LNNTLTSI

-436 LDNDNLFEYSNDNPE
+436 LENDDLFNSPNDDE
-451 NILAMAWRFGKPSKN
+451 TNIVAMAGLFGKPSKN
-466 YMTARH
+466 YMVARS
-472 LNLDE
+472 LSTGAEMDN
-477 ESGIWID
+477 SPVM
-484 EIYTESTL
+484 IYTESTL
-492 PEAGEVIYTSHDRSW
+492 PQVGEVLSTYYDRKW
-507 YGNGEWTMDGDGFPV
+507 YIKGEWTMDGDGFPV

-529 VAKTERVY
+529 VEKTERVY
-537 NGIKTQVYPVDE
+537 NGVKKQVYPESE
-549 YEAQEWLHL
+549 YMVEEWLHM
-558 YGEGPYYRIGTEFP
+558 YGEGPYYTIEFDYP
-572 VTEAYDTYTWTITY
+572 ETVAYDTFTWKISY
-586 KQ
+586 KK

>member
-1 MKKLLISMLS
+1 MKKFLISMLS

-72 AAVSPQALKVAK
+72 VAVSPQALKVAK

-177 VGGTTT
+177 VGGTAT

-203 NPSVAEVHPVT
+203 NPSVAEVNPVT
-214 GLVTAV
+214 GFVTAV

-250 TPTGVRFVTAI
+250 ASGDLRMVTAI
-261 TESAQF
+261 TETAQLS
-267 TSDYYSNEDN
+267 SDYYSEKN
-277 GMTYNPFNYEFKYD
+277 GRTYNPYNYEFKYD
-291 EENRLKEYIVS
+291 ESNRLKEYYI
-302 YKSGSQYD
+302 YNGKDGS
-310 VLTLDYSIMDE
+310 LFEKLMLDYSIKDE
-321 IRLIRGSEDSWTY
+321 VKVSEDSYEYPWIFK
-334 ALNAQGYVSRGV
+334 LNAQGQVSEA
-346 YSDLYGDKESIVP
+346 STN
-359 QYDEDGYMTG
+359 DGYTWERISVEYDADGYISG
-369 AAYSNIWDENET
+369 ATRESDMDSAET
-381 YDMTWADGN
+381 YNFEWADGN
-390 MVRWTSQATDSE
+390 MVRWVCPTNE
-402 HSEEDEYREG
+402 PEYNDDREG
-412 VSEFSQY
+412 VSEFSPY
-419 ANNTRTSI
+419 LNNTLTSI

-436 LDNDNLFEYSNDNPE
+436 LENDDLFNSPNDDE
-451 NILAMAWRFGKPSKN
+451 TNIVAMAGLFGKPSKN
-466 YMTARH
+466 YMVARSWSTGAEMD
-472 LNLDE
+472 N
-477 ESGIWID
+477 SPVM
-484 EIYTESTL
+484 IYTESTL
-492 PEAGEVIYTSHDRSW
+492 PQVGEVLSTYYDRKW
-507 YGNGEWTMDGDGFPV
+507 YIKGEWTMDGDGFPV

-529 VAKTERVY
+529 VDKTERVY
-537 NGIKTQVYPVDE
+537 NGVKKQVYPESE
-549 YEAQEWLHL
+549 YMVEEWLHM
-558 YGEGPYYRIGTEFP
+558 YGEGPYYTIEFDYP
-572 VTEAYDTYTWTITY
+572 ETVAYDTFTWKISY
-586 KQ
+586 KK

>member
-19 SDDGGGNGGSFIP
+19 GDDDGGGGGSFIP
-32 PSQNERNQTAYA
+32 PSQEERNQTAYA
-44 DNENTGGGGFTFT
+44 DNENTGGSGFTFT
-57 ANAAWTATVTEVQPE
+57 ANAAWTATVTEVPTAAE
-72 AAVSPQALKVAK
+72 AALPVGKAVK
-84 SSTAETGNNVVW
+84 SQTAEAGNNVVW
-96 LRLYVGDRESYSGPA
+96 LRLYVGDKESYSGPA

-177 VGGTTT
+177 VGGTAT

-203 NPSVAEVHPVT
+203 NPSVAEVNPVT
-214 GLVTAV
+214 GFVTAV

-261 TESAQF
+261 TESAQLS
-267 TSDYYSNEDN
+267 SDYYSEKN
-277 GMTYNPFNYEFKYD
+277 GRTYNPYNYEFKYD
-291 EENRLKEYIVS
+291 GSNRLKEYYI
-302 YKSGSQYD
+302 YKGKDGS
-310 VLTLDYSIMDE
+310 LFEKLMLDYSIKDE
-321 IRLIRGSEDSWTY
+321 VKVSEDSYEYPWIFK
-334 ALNAQGYVSRGV
+334 LNAQGQVSEA
-346 YSDLYGDKESIVP
+346 STN
-359 QYDEDGYMTG
+359 DGYTWERISVEYDADGYISG
-369 AAYSNIWDENET
+369 ATRESDMDSAET
-381 YDMTWADGN
+381 YNFEWADGN
-390 MVRWTSQATDSE
+390 MVRWVCPTNE
-402 HSEEDEYREG
+402 PEYNDDREG
-412 VSEFSQY
+412 VSEFSPY
-419 ANNTRTSI
+419 LNNTLTSI

-436 LDNDNLFEYSNDNPE
+436 LENDDLFNSPNDDE
-451 NILAMAWRFGKPSKN
+451 TNIVAMAGLFGKPSKN

-472 LNLDE
+472 LNLNE
-477 ESGIWID
+477 ETGNWD
-484 EIYTESTL
+484 VKIYTESTL
-492 PEAGEVIYTSHDRSW
+492 PQVGEVLSTYYDRKW
-507 YGNGEWTMDGDGFPV
+507 YIKGEWTMDGDGFPV

-529 VAKTERVY
+529 VEKTERVY
-537 NGIKTQVYPVDE
+537 NGVKKQVYPVDE
-549 YEAQEWLHL
+549 YMAQEWLHM
-558 YGEGPYYRIGTEFP
+558 YGEGPYYTIEFDYP
-572 VTEAYDTYTWTITY
+572 ETVAYDTFTWKISY
-586 KQ
+586 KK

>member
-11 VLLLAACG
+11 VLLLAAC
-19 SDDGGGNGGSFIP
+19 GNGGSFIP

-177 VGGTTT
+177 VGGTAT

-203 NPSVAEVHPVT
+203 NPSVAEVNPVT
-214 GLVTAV
+214 GFVTAV

-261 TESAQF
+261 TESAQLS
-267 TSDYYSNEDN
+267 SDYYSEKN
-277 GMTYNPFNYEFKYD
+277 GRTYNPYNYEFKYD
-291 EENRLKEYIVS
+291 ESNRLKEYYI
-302 YKSGSQYD
+302 YKGKDGS
-310 VLTLDYSIMDE
+310 LFEKLMLDYSIKDE
-321 IRLIRGSEDSWTY
+321 VKVSEDYYEYPWIFK
-334 ALNAQGYVSRGV
+334 LNAQGQVSEA
-346 YSDLYGDKESIVP
+346 STN
-359 QYDEDGYMTG
+359 DGYTWERISVEYDADGYISG
-369 AAYSNIWDENET
+369 ATRESDMDSAET
-381 YDMTWADGN
+381 YNFEWADGN
-390 MVRWTSQATDSE
+390 MVRWVCPTNE
-402 HSEEDEYREG
+402 PEYNDDREG
-412 VSEFSQY
+412 VSEFSPY
-419 ANNTRTSI
+419 LNNTLTSI

-436 LDNDNLFEYSNDNPE
+436 LENDDLFNSPNDDE
-451 NILAMAWRFGKPSKN
+451 TNIVAMAGLFGKPSKN

-472 LNLDE
+472 LNLNE
-477 ESGIWID
+477 ETGNWD
-484 EIYTESTL
+484 VKIYTESTL
-492 PEAGEVIYTSHDRSW
+492 PQVGEVLSMYYDRKW
-507 YGNGEWTMDGDGFPV
+507 YIKGEWTMDGDGFPV

-529 VAKTERVY
+529 VEKTQRVY
-537 NGIKTQVYPVDE
+537 NGVKEQVYPADE
-549 YEAQEWLHL
+549 YMAEEWLHM
-558 YGEGPYYRIGTEFP
+558 YGEGPYYTIEFDYP
-572 VTEAYDTYTWTITY
+572 ETVAYDTFTWKISY
-586 KQ
+586 KK

>member
-19 SDDGGGNGGSFIP
+19 SDDEGGGGGSFIP
-32 PSQNERNQTAYA
+32 PSQEERNQTAYA

-57 ANAAWTATVTEVQPE
+57 ANAAWTATVTEVPTAAE
-72 AAVSPQALKVAK
+72 AALPVGKAVK
-84 SSTAETGNNVVW
+84 SQTAEAGNNVVW

-177 VGGTTT
+177 VGGTAT

-203 NPSVAEVHPVT
+203 NPSVAEVNPVT
-214 GLVTAV
+214 GFVTAV

-261 TESAQF
+261 TESAQLS
-267 TSDYYSNEDN
+267 SDYYSEKN
-277 GMTYNPFNYEFKYD
+277 GRTYNPYNYEFKYD
-291 EENRLKEYIVS
+291 ESNRLKEYYI
-302 YKSGSQYD
+302 YKGKDGS
-310 VLTLDYSIMDE
+310 LFEKLMLDYSIKDE
-321 IRLIRGSEDSWTY
+321 VKVSEDSYEYPWIFK
-334 ALNAQGYVSRGV
+334 LNAQGQVSEA
-346 YSDLYGDKESIVP
+346 STN
-359 QYDEDGYMTG
+359 DGYTWERISVEYDADGYISG
-369 AAYSNIWDENET
+369 ATRESDMDSAET
-381 YDMTWADGN
+381 YNFEWADGN
-390 MVRWTSQATDSE
+390 MVRWVCPTNE
-402 HSEEDEYREG
+402 PEYNDDREG
-412 VSEFSQY
+412 VSEFSPY
-419 ANNTRTSI
+419 LNNTLTSI

-436 LDNDNLFEYSNDNPE
+436 LENDDLFNSPNDDE
-451 NILAMAWRFGKPSKN
+451 TNIVAMAGLFGKPSKN

-472 LNLDE
+472 LNLNE
-477 ESGIWID
+477 ETGNWAVK
-484 EIYTESTL
+484 IYTESTL
-492 PEAGEVIYTSHDRSW
+492 PQVGEVLSTYYDRKW
-507 YGNGEWTMDGDGFPV
+507 YIKGEWTMDGDGFPV

-529 VAKTERVY
+529 VEKTERVY
-537 NGIKTQVYPVDE
+537 NGVKKQVYPVDE
-549 YEAQEWLHL
+549 YMAQEWLHM
-558 YGEGPYYRIGTEFP
+558 YGEGPYYTIEFDYP
-572 VTEAYDTYTWTITY
+572 ETVAYDTFTWKISY
-586 KQ
+586 KK

>member
-1 MKKLLISMLS
+1 MLLP
-11 VLLLAACG
+11 VLLFAGCG
-19 SDDGGGNGGSFIP
+19 SDDDGGGGGSFIP

-177 VGGTTT
+177 VGGTAT
-183 LTATVTPADAT
+183 LTATVTPTDAT

-203 NPSVAEVHPVT
+203 NPSVAEVNPVT
-214 GLVTAV
+214 GFVTAV

-261 TESAQF
+261 TESAQLS
-267 TSDYYSNEDN
+267 SDYYSEKN
-277 GMTYNPFNYEFKYD
+277 GRTYNPYNYEFKYD
-291 EENRLKEYIVS
+291 GSNRLKEYYI
-302 YKSGSQYD
+302 YNGKDGS
-310 VLTLDYSIMDE
+310 LFEKLMLDYSIKDE
-321 IRLIRGSEDSWTY
+321 VKVSEDSYEYPWIFK
-334 ALNAQGYVSRGV
+334 LNAQGQVSEA
-346 YSDLYGDKESIVP
+346 STN
-359 QYDEDGYMTG
+359 DGYTWERISVEYDADGYISG
-369 AAYSNIWDENET
+369 ATRESDMDSAET
-381 YDMTWADGN
+381 YNFEWADGN
-390 MVRWTSQATDSE
+390 MVRWVCPTNE
-402 HSEEDEYREG
+402 PEYNDDREG
-412 VSEFSQY
+412 VSEFSPY
-419 ANNTRTSI
+419 LNNTLTSI

-436 LDNDNLFEYSNDNPE
+436 LENDDLFNSPNDDE
-451 NILAMAWRFGKPSKN
+451 TNIVAMAGLFGKPSKN

-472 LNLDE
+472 LNLYE
-477 ESGIWID
+477 ETGNWD
-484 EIYTESTL
+484 VKIYTESTL
-492 PEAGEVIYTSHDRSW
+492 PQVGEVLSTYYDRKW
-507 YGNGEWTMDGDGFPV
+507 YIKGEWTMDGDGFPV

-529 VAKTERVY
+529 VEKTQRVY
-537 NGIKTQVYPVDE
+537 NGVKEQVYPADE
-549 YEAQEWLHL
+549 YMAEEWLHM
-558 YGEGPYYRIGTEFP
+558 YGEGPYYTIEFDYP
-572 VTEAYDTYTWTITY
+572 ETVAYDTFTWKISY
-586 KQ
+586 KK

>member
-19 SDDGGGNGGSFIP
+19 GDDDGGGGGSFIP
-32 PSQNERNQTAYA
+32 PSQEERNQTAYA

-57 ANAAWTATVTEVQPE
+57 ANAAWTATVTEVPTAAE
-72 AAVSPQALKVAK
+72 AALPVGKAVK
-84 SSTAETGNNVVW
+84 SQTAEAGNNVVW
-96 LRLYVGDRESYSGPA
+96 LRLYVGDKESYNGPA
-111 GQTTLRIELDQN
+111 GPTTLRIELDQN

-177 VGGTTT
+177 VGGTAT

-203 NPSVAEVHPVT
+203 NPSVAEVNPVT
-214 GLVTAV
+214 GFVTAV

-261 TESAQF
+261 TETAQLS
-267 TSDYYSNEDN
+267 SDYYSEKN
-277 GMTYNPFNYEFKYD
+277 GRTYNPYNYEFKYD
-291 EENRLKEYIVS
+291 ESNRLKEYYI
-302 YKSGSQYD
+302 YNGKDGS
-310 VLTLDYSIMDE
+310 LFEKLMLDYSIKDE
-321 IRLIRGSEDSWTY
+321 VKVSEDSYEYPWIFK
-334 ALNAQGYVSRGV
+334 LNAQGQVSEA
-346 YSDLYGDKESIVP
+346 STN
-359 QYDEDGYMTG
+359 DGYTWERISVEYDADGYISG
-369 AAYSNIWDENET
+369 ATRESDMDSAET
-381 YDMTWADGN
+381 YNFEWADGN
-390 MVRWTSQATDSE
+390 MVRWVCPTNE
-402 HSEEDEYREG
+402 PEYNDDREG
-412 VSEFSQY
+412 VSEFSPY
-419 ANNTRTSI
+419 LNNTLTSI

-436 LDNDNLFEYSNDNPE
+436 LENDDLFNSPNDDE
-451 NILAMAWRFGKPSKN
+451 TNIVAMAGLFGKPSKN

-472 LNLDE
+472 LNLNE
-477 ESGIWID
+477 ETGNWAVK
-484 EIYTESTL
+484 IYTESTL
-492 PEAGEVIYTSHDRSW
+492 PQVGEVLSTYYDRKW
-507 YGNGEWTMDGDGFPV
+507 YIKGEWTMDGDGFPV

-529 VAKTERVY
+529 VEKTERVY
-537 NGIKTQVYPVDE
+537 NGVKKQVYPVDE
-549 YEAQEWLHL
+549 YMAQEWLHM
-558 YGEGPYYRIGTEFP
+558 YGEGPYYTIEFDYP
-572 VTEAYDTYTWTITY
+572 ETVAYDTFTWKISY
-586 KQ
+586 KK

>member
-19 SDDGGGNGGSFIP
+19 SDDEGGGGGSFIP
-32 PSQNERNQTAYA
+32 PSQEERNQTAYA

-57 ANAAWTATVTEVQPE
+57 ANAAWTATVTEVPTAAE
-72 AAVSPQALKVAK
+72 AALPVGKAVK
-84 SSTAETGNNVVW
+84 SQTAEAGNNVVW
-96 LRLYVGDRESYSGPA
+96 LRLYVGDKESYSGPA

-177 VGGTTT
+177 VGGTAT

-203 NPSVAEVHPVT
+203 NPSVAEVNPVT
-214 GLVTAV
+214 GFVTAV

-261 TESAQF
+261 TESAQLS
-267 TSDYYSNEDN
+267 SDYYSEKN
-277 GMTYNPFNYEFKYD
+277 GRTYNPYNYEFKYD
-291 EENRLKEYIVS
+291 GSNRLKEYYI
-302 YKSGSQYD
+302 YKGKDGS
-310 VLTLDYSIMDE
+310 LFEKLMLDYSIKDE
-321 IRLIRGSEDSWTY
+321 VKVSEDSYEYPWIFK
-334 ALNAQGYVSRGV
+334 LNAQGQVSEA
-346 YSDLYGDKESIVP
+346 STN
-359 QYDEDGYMTG
+359 DGYTWERISVEYDADGYISG
-369 AAYSNIWDENET
+369 ATRESDMDSAET
-381 YDMTWADGN
+381 YNFEWADGN
-390 MVRWTSQATDSE
+390 MVRWVCPTNE
-402 HSEEDEYREG
+402 PEYNDDREG
-412 VSEFSQY
+412 VSEFSPY
-419 ANNTRTSI
+419 LNNTLTSI

-436 LDNDNLFEYSNDNPE
+436 LENDDLFNSPNDDE
-451 NILAMAWRFGKPSKN
+451 TNIVAMAGLFGKPSKN

-472 LNLDE
+472 LNLNE
-477 ESGIWID
+477 ETGNWAVK
-484 EIYTESTL
+484 IYTESTL
-492 PEAGEVIYTSHDRSW
+492 PQVGEVLSTYYDRKW
-507 YGNGEWTMDGDGFPV
+507 YIKGEWTMDGDGFPV

-529 VAKTERVY
+529 VEKTQRVY
-537 NGIKTQVYPVDE
+537 NGVKKQVYPVDE
-549 YEAQEWLHL
+549 YMAQEWLHM
-558 YGEGPYYRIGTEFP
+558 YGEGPYYTIEFDYP
-572 VTEAYDTYTWTITY
+572 ETVAYDTFTWKISY
-586 KQ
+586 KK

>member
-19 SDDGGGNGGSFIP
+19 SDDDGGNGGLFIP

-177 VGGTTT
+177 VGGTAT

-250 TPTGVRFVTAI
+250 TSGDLRMVTAI
-261 TESAQF
+261 TETAQLS
-267 TSDYYSNEDN
+267 SDYYSEKN
-277 GMTYNPFNYEFKYD
+277 GRTYNPYNYEFKYD
-291 EENRLKEYIVS
+291 ESNRLKEYYI
-302 YKSGSQYD
+302 YNGKDGS
-310 VLTLDYSIMDE
+310 LFEKLMLDYSIKDE
-321 IRLIRGSEDSWTY
+321 VKVSEDSYEYPWIFK
-334 ALNAQGYVSRGV
+334 LNAQGQVSEA
-346 YSDLYGDKESIVP
+346 STN
-359 QYDEDGYMTG
+359 DGYTWERISVEYDADGYISG
-369 AAYSNIWDENET
+369 ATRESDMDSAET
-381 YDMTWADGN
+381 YNFEWADGN
-390 MVRWTSQATDSE
+390 MVRWVCPTNE
-402 HSEEDEYREG
+402 PEYNDDREG
-412 VSEFSQY
+412 VSEFSPY
-419 ANNTRTSI
+419 LNNTLTSI

-436 LDNDNLFEYSNDNPE
+436 LENDDLFNSPNDDE
-451 NILAMAWRFGKPSKN
+451 TNIVAMAGLFGKPSKN

-472 LNLDE
+472 LNLYE
-477 ESGIWID
+477 ETGNWD
-484 EIYTESTL
+484 VKIYTESTL
-492 PEAGEVIYTSHDRSW
+492 PQVGEVLSTYYDRKW
-507 YGNGEWTMDGDGFPV
+507 YIKGEWTMDGDGFPV

-529 VAKTERVY
+529 VEKTQRVY
-537 NGIKTQVYPVDE
+537 NGVKEQVYPADE
-549 YEAQEWLHL
+549 YMAEEWLHM
-558 YGEGPYYRIGTEFP
+558 YGEGPYYTIEFDYP
-572 VTEAYDTYTWTITY
+572 ETVAYDTFTWKISY
-586 KQ
+586 KK

>member
-19 SDDGGGNGGSFIP
+19 SDDGGGGGSFIP

-57 ANAAWTATVTEVQPE
+57 ANAAWTATVTEVPTAAE
-72 AAVSPQALKVAK
+72 AALPVGKAVK
-84 SSTAETGNNVVW
+84 SQTAEAGNNVVW

-177 VGGTTT
+177 VGGTAT

-203 NPSVAEVHPVT
+203 NPSVAEVNPVT
-214 GLVTAV
+214 GFVTAV

-245 AGGGS
+245 AGGS

-261 TESAQF
+261 TESAQLS
-267 TSDYYSNEDN
+267 SDYYSEKN
-277 GMTYNPFNYEFKYD
+277 GRTYNPYNYEFKYD
-291 EENRLKEYIVS
+291 ESNRLKEYYI
-302 YKSGSQYD
+302 YKGKDGS
-310 VLTLDYSIMDE
+310 LFEKLMLDYSIKDE
-321 IRLIRGSEDSWTY
+321 VKVSEDSYEYPWIFK
-334 ALNAQGYVSRGV
+334 LNAQGQVSEA
-346 YSDLYGDKESIVP
+346 STN
-359 QYDEDGYMTG
+359 DGYTWERISVEYDADGYISG
-369 AAYSNIWDENET
+369 ATRESDMDSAET
-381 YDMTWADGN
+381 YNFEWADGN
-390 MVRWTSQATDSE
+390 MVRWVCPTNE
-402 HSEEDEYREG
+402 PEYNDDREG
-412 VSEFSQY
+412 VSEFSPY
-419 ANNTRTSI
+419 LNNTLTSI

-436 LDNDNLFEYSNDNPE
+436 LENDNLFNSPNDDE
-451 NILAMAWRFGKPSKN
+451 TNIVAMAGLFGKPSKN

-472 LNLDE
+472 LNLYE
-477 ESGIWID
+477 ETGNWVVK
-484 EIYTESTL
+484 IYTESTL
-492 PEAGEVIYTSHDRSW
+492 PQVGEVLSTYYDRKW
-507 YGNGEWTMDGDGFPV
+507 YIKGEWTMDGDGFPV

-529 VAKTERVY
+529 VEKTERVY
-537 NGIKTQVYPVDE
+537 NGVKKQVYPVDE
-549 YEAQEWLHL
+549 YMAQEWLHM
-558 YGEGPYYRIGTEFP
+558 YGEGPYYTIEFDYP
-572 VTEAYDTYTWTITY
+572 ETVAYDTFTWKISY
-586 KQ
+586 KK